1 MTATTRGKAIAKQ
14 EVLGVNPRD
23 YNYRSGDY
31 FAFGDEWGCS
41 KRTDDWVSQHLTE
54 RARAI
59 AAPAAPAAV
68 AATTIRNDLRCEPTE
83 DARTH

>member
-14 EVLGVNPRD
+14 EARETTTIAAAITSLLATNGDV
-23 YNYRSGDY
+23 RSGPMI
-31 FAFGDEWGCS
+31 G
-41 KRTDDWVSQHLTE
+41 VSQHLTE

-83 DARTH
+83 DARTR